1 MSLTAKNNDR
11 MHCEVFQPVRHNFY
25 KELALFPGPTE
36 LSVPLYST
44 GNNGKLGGAWERG

>member
-36 LSVPLYST
+36 LSVPLT
-44 GNNGKLGGAWERG
+44 GNNGKLVGA